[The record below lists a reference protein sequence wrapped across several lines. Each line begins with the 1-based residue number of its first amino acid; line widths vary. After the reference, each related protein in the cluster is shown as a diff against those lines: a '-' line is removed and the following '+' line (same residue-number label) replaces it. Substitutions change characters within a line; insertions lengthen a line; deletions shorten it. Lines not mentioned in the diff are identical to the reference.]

1 MVAVVRGSKKA
12 SARETI
18 LAFVLVLAV
27 GLMNFHEEIFDEYRW
42 NKEIEIEHSAVGW
55 EIVAR
60 RPAPSLMFPWTMIW
74 KPAGAV
80 TMAHPVLTKKFY
92 NNDDSSR
99 YLISAIVTRFS
110 RNDGGRLESS
120 QRAELINCRTETYAT
135 AGDLKDHKRFDVLNA
150 NGAPLP
156 GRWHSAP
163 EELLAYFCKTSKS

>member
-1 MVAVVRGSKKA
+1 MFMARNAKKA
-12 SARETI
+12 SARETA
-18 LAFVLVLAV
+18 LAFVMVVAV
-27 GLMNFHEEIFDEYRW
+27 GFMNFHVEIFDEYRW
-42 NKEIEIEHSAVGW
+42 NKEIEIGHSAVGW

-60 RPAPSLMFPWTMIW
+60 TPAPNVLFPWTLIW

-80 TMAHPVLTKKFY
+80 TMAHPVLTKKLY
-92 NNDDSSR
+92 KDDDRDR
-99 YLISAIVTRFS
+99 YLISAIVARFS

-156 GRWHSAP
+156 GRWHGAP
-163 EELLAYFCKTSKS
+163 EELLAYFCKTGKS